1 MDLNLN
7 SRRKSTWLALAL
19 LLGVAAA
26 YAFVCWTDRL
36 NDVAGD
42 SAIYMLTAQHFSPFI
57 ATSEAARFFADT
69 SPYPPLYPFLLA
81 WLGGAGHLLVA
92 HQLTAL
98 MGVGAVVAFLLW
110 MRAEQLE
117 HGTAL
122 AATAVVAIM
131 PGLLLHIHYLLSE
144 ALFMLFGT
152 LALWQIARVEH
163 PAQRQKPA
171 SGEYSICYAALCLSA
186 CVLTRSFAVA
196 WIGAFMLYL
205 LLHRPRR
212 AWLAAALSWLPW
224 LAWQPFAVRQR
235 SSYFDVMHDRL
246 TRVGD
251 IDWVLYVSEQLLA
264 LKDGLAVDLI
274 GAGSNTTGAAILGIL
289 CLAAALVRLLQQ
301 KFDGIAVFAS
311 IALLV
316 IWPFPSERVRFMLPL
331 AFVMLGQVVIVAAQ
345 LRNPLYLALS
355 RRRSGAASANAASN
369 KFLRYLPMVVL
380 ALFGLTFLPNV
391 THMALRLVEPMPAS
405 LSDMRRS
412 SAWYE
417 NQPLERRLRAVS
429 FRRQVE
435 EALRQLPQYVPP
447 GGCVFAGKPSLIGFY
462 GARKGL
468 VMNAPL
474 NGDTSL
480 KAFFPGDCQ
489 YAYLWPYTMMVFPEP
504 FYPLQMIADKVTP
517 VYAPIEQPPRADGT
531 NLGVL
536 VRLERAPN
544 APAIQ
549 LKRD

>member
-1 MDLNLN
+1 MVLTTN
-7 SRRKSTWLALAL
+7 SRFANFLRGPFWPALILLA
-19 LLGVAAA
+19 GA
-26 YAFVCWTDRL
+26 YSFICWTDRL

-42 SAIYMLTAQHFSPFI
+42 SAIYMLTAQHFSPFM
-57 ATSEAARFFADT
+57 ATSEAAQFFAET

-81 WLGGAGHLLVA
+81 LFGGAGHLLVA

-98 MGVGAVVAFLLW
+98 MALLAVAAFLLW
-110 MRAEQLE
+110 MRAERLPS
-117 HGTAL
+117 GTAL
-122 AATAVVAIM
+122 AATVVVAIM

-152 LALWQIARVEH
+152 VALWQIARAEQ
-163 PAQRQKPA
+163 AD
-171 SGEYSICYAALCLSA
+171 SGEKNGQAKYHLSYAALSLSA
-186 CVLTRSFAVA
+186 SVLTRSFAIA

-205 LLHRPRR
+205 LLRRPRG
-212 AWLAAALSWLPW
+212 AWLAIALAWLPW
-224 LAWQPFAVRQR
+224 LAWQPFAVKQR
-235 SSYFDVMHDRL
+235 SSYFDVMQDRL

-251 IDWVLYVSEQLLA
+251 IDWGMYVSEQLLA

-274 GAGSNTTGAAILGIL
+274 GAGSNATGAAILAAL
-289 CLAAALVRLLQQ
+289 CLAAALVRLLQR

-331 AFVMLGQVVIVAAQ
+331 AFMMLGQVVLVAAE
-345 LRNPLYLALS
+345 LRS
-355 RRRSGAASANAASN
+355 RLEGRFGPNGNASVG
-369 KFLRYLPMVVL
+369 KFLRHLPAVIL
-380 ALFGLTFLPNV
+380 GLFALTFLPNV
-391 THMALRLVEPMPAS
+391 VHMAVRLTEPMPDA
-405 LSDMRRS
+405 LTDMRRS

-447 GGCVFAGKPSLIGFY
+447 GGCVFAGKPSLMGFY
-462 GARKGL
+462 GGRKSL
-468 VMNAPL
+468 AMTAPL

-480 KAFFPGDCQ
+480 KAYFPGDCQ
-489 YAYLWPYTMMVFPEP
+489 YAYLWPYTMMIFPEP
-504 FYPLQMIADKVTP
+504 FYPLQKIADKVTP
-517 VYAPIEQPPRADGT
+517 VYAPVEQPPRADGT

-536 VRLERAPN
+536 VRLDRAAN

-549 LKRD
+549 LKQN